1 MVVPVVTVV
10 AALAVAVLFGAYGL
24 FRRFGEMLRHAGKL
38 GGPTAYPLIGN
49 GLLFLNKT
57 PAEFL
62 RTIEW
67 MLKKYGNS
75 FRVWLGTQ
83 LVILVQDPKDIEVL
97 LGSPKYIDKS
107 TEYDFIRP
115 WLGEGLLTSRGRK
128 WHTHRKVITP
138 TFHFKILEQ
147 FVEIFDRQSST
158 FVKVLQP
165 YAEAGKSFDI
175 FPQVT
180 LCALDVIC
188 ESAMGTKVDAQLNS
202 TSSYVLAVKEITNL
216 IQLRFYDFLIRYDF
230 FFRLSANSRKQKKVI
245 KELHNYTDSVIRGR
259 REQLEQ
265 RATGGSDAGESL
277 GDQVIGIKK
286 RMAFLDMLL
295 QATVDGR
302 PLTDLEIREEVD
314 TFMFEGHDTTTSAI
328 SFLLQSLAKNPD
340 VQQKVFEEVRS
351 IVGDDLK
358 QPVTMAMLNDMSYL
372 DLVIKETLRLFPS
385 VPMIG
390 RKMLETTEINGK
402 IYPAGANLI
411 IMPFFL
417 GRDAKY
423 FPNPEK
429 FDPERFNV
437 ERSAEK
443 TNPYQYIPFS
453 AGPRNCIGQKFAVA
467 ELKSLVSKVLLHY
480 EILPP
485 SEERT
490 ESFIAELILRPEHGL
505 FVRLQPR
512 TMASEGYNSSRA
524 IVDAMFLTVIAGLA
538 IALAVYVYLTKF
550 SNILKYSG
558 KLGGPPAYPLI
569 GNGLLFVNN
578 TPADF
583 LPTVGG
589 LLQRY
594 GNCVR
599 LWLGTQ
605 LLIVI
610 SDPKDIEVILS
621 SNKYIDK
628 SIEYN
633 YIKPWLGE
641 GLLTSTGRKWFAH
654 RKVITPTFHFKILEQ
669 FIEIFD
675 QQSSTFVE
683 VLKPY
688 AESGKSFDIFGPVT
702 LCALDV
708 ICETAMG
715 TKVNAQL
722 NSDSKYVQAVKEITT
737 LVQVRLFHFLIRY
750 DFFYQFSDNRRKTQE
765 ALKVLHGYTDS
776 VIRSR
781 REELNR
787 AAKSGGTEV
796 DENANDLGIKKKVAF
811 LDMLLQSKI
820 DGQPLT
826 DLEIRE
832 EVDTFMFEGHDTT
845 TSAISFLLLNLAK
858 NPGVQQKVFD
868 EIRSIVGDDRKQP
881 VTMAMLNDM
890 NYLDLV
896 IKETLRLNPSVPMI
910 GRKMVEN
917 SNINGKIFPAGS
929 NIIIMPFFL
938 GRDPK
943 NFPNP
948 EKFDPERFNV
958 ERSAEKTNPYQYI
971 PFSAGPRNCI
981 GQKFA
986 IAEIKSLVSKVLR
999 NYEILPALGEHKES
1013 YVSELILRPGNGVFV
1028 RLQPRVY

>member
-1 MVVPVVTVV
+1 MVVPMVAVV
-10 AALAVAVLFGAYGL
+10 AALAVAILLGAFGL

-38 GGPTAYPLIGN
+38 GGPPAYPLIGN

-67 MLKKYGNS
+67 LLKKYGNS

-83 LVILVQDPKDIEVL
+83 LVILVQDPKDIEAL

-245 KELHNYTDSVIRGR
+245 KALHNYTDSVIRGR
-259 REQLEQ
+259 RQQLEQ
-265 RATGGSDAGESL
+265 RATGGSDAGESV
-277 GDQVIGIKK
+277 GDQDFGIKK

-295 QATVDGR
+295 QATVDWR

-351 IVGDDLK
+351 IVGDDRS
-358 QPVTMAMLNDMSYL
+358 QPITLAMLNDMSYL

-390 RKMLETTEINGK
+390 RKMLQTTEI
-402 IYPAGANLI
+402 IRSGAVQRGTV
-411 IMPFFL
+411 
-417 GRDAKY
+417 GREDE
-423 FPNPEK
+423 PVPVHSVQCGPTELH
-429 FDPERFNV
+429 
-437 ERSAEK
+437 RS
-443 TNPYQYIPFS
+443 
-453 AGPRNCIGQKFAVA
+453 
-467 ELKSLVSKVLLHY
+467 
-480 EILPP
+480 
-485 SEERT
+485 
-490 ESFIAELILRPEHGL
+490 
-505 FVRLQPR
+505 
-512 TMASEGYNSSRA
+512 
-524 IVDAMFLTVIAGLA
+524 IVDAMFLTVVAGLA
-538 IALAVYVYLTKF
+538 IAVAVYVYLAKF
-550 SNILKYSG
+550 SNSLKYSG

-569 GNGLLFVNN
+569 GNGLLFINN

-583 LPTVGG
+583 LPTVGR
-589 LLQRY
+589 LLQQY

-599 LWLGTQ
+599 IWLGTQ
-605 LLIVI
+605 LLI
-610 SDPKDIEVILS
+610 VILS

-633 YIKPWLGE
+633 FIKPWLGE

-722 NSDSKYVQAVKEITT
+722 NSDSKYVQAVKEITA

-750 DFFYQFSDNRRKTQE
+750 DFFYRFSDNRRKTQE

-787 AAKSGGTEV
+787 AAQRGGTEI

-845 TSAISFLLLNLAK
+845 TSAISFLLQCLAK
-858 NPGVQQKVFD
+858 NPDVQQKVFD

-910 GRKMVEN
+910 GRKMMEN

-958 ERSAEKTNPYQYI
+958 ERSAEKMNPYQYI

-986 IAEIKSLVSKVLR
+986 VAEIKSLVSKVLR